1 LIPPDGKWLWH
12 YNSRSIADDIKRAI
26 DREKFY
32 STLPHKMDSAVEEY
46 LAATEEAYEAEWEF
60 WEKQQGETPL
70 GGEMGVSYVSDRTNT
85 SKDSSD
91 N

>member
-1 LIPPDGKWLWH
+1 MD
-12 YNSRSIADDIKRAI
+12 NS
-26 DREKFY
+26 
-32 STLPHKMDSAVEEY
+32 VEDY

-60 WEKQQGETPL
+60 WEKQEGETPL
-70 GGEMGVSYVSDRTNT
+70 GGEMGGSYVSDRTNT